1 MKKLPDLLLWL
12 AVGGCLTLTSCKK
25 RMPSDVIPPDRMED
39 ILYDYHL
46 AQAVGTEFNG
56 EERYKR
62 ELLTDYVFEKHHIT
76 EAQFDSSMV
85 WYTRNMEKLDDIYQ
99 NLSKRYEDA
108 NKNLATLYQERKQ
121 QTTVSGDTVSLWQG
135 KKMYVLTP
143 AALTNR
149 LTFNLTA
156 DTTYHQLDRFTW
168 EMDVLRPDSL
178 PINLYAGL
186 TLSYRN
192 DSTQAVMR
200 TVTRNGRLVLNIK
213 ADTLQ
218 LRSIQGFIYLSDSVK
233 SALRPVVLGNVSL
246 TRIHPTSV
254 ELKRLEAM
262 RRKAAEKADSIA
274 QSTTDTLN
282 SKKEKQPE
290 TPDTTSVT
298 KTPQRL
304 SPAELR
310 RQQQRQR

>member
-1 MKKLPDLLLWL
+1 M
-12 AVGGCLTLTSCKK
+12 C
-25 RMPSDVIPPDRMED
+25 
-39 ILYDYHL
+39 
-46 AQAVGTEFNG
+46 
-56 EERYKR
+56 
-62 ELLTDYVFEKHHIT
+62 YVPIR
-76 EAQFDSSMV
+76 S
-85 WYTRNMEKLDDIYQ
+85 
-99 NLSKRYEDA
+99 
-108 NKNLATLYQERKQ
+108 
-121 QTTVSGDTVSLWQG
+121 
-135 KKMYVLTP
+135 
-143 AALTNR
+143 
-149 LTFNLTA
+149 
-156 DTTYHQLDRFTW
+156 
-168 EMDVLRPDSL
+168 

-254 ELKRLEAM
+254 ELKHLEAM

>member
-168 EMDVLRPDSL
+168 EMDVLRPHKPL
-178 PINLYAGL
+178 C
-186 TLSYRN
+186 
-192 DSTQAVMR
+192 
-200 TVTRNGRLVLNIK
+200 
-213 ADTLQ
+213 
-218 LRSIQGFIYLSDSVK
+218 RS
-233 SALRPVVLGNVSL
+233 
-246 TRIHPTSV
+246 HV
-254 ELKRLEAM
+254 EL
-262 RRKAAEKADSIA
+262 
-274 QSTTDTLN
+274 
-282 SKKEKQPE
+282 
-290 TPDTTSVT
+290 
-298 KTPQRL
+298 PQ
-304 SPAELR
+304 
-310 RQQQRQR
+310 

>member
-1 MKKLPDLLLWL
+1 M
-12 AVGGCLTLTSCKK
+12 T
-25 RMPSDVIPPDRMED
+25 
-39 ILYDYHL
+39 
-46 AQAVGTEFNG
+46 
-56 EERYKR
+56 
-62 ELLTDYVFEKHHIT
+62 
-76 EAQFDSSMV
+76 
-85 WYTRNMEKLDDIYQ
+85 
-99 NLSKRYEDA
+99 
-108 NKNLATLYQERKQ
+108 
-121 QTTVSGDTVSLWQG
+121 
-135 KKMYVLTP
+135 
-143 AALTNR
+143 
-149 LTFNLTA
+149 
-156 DTTYHQLDRFTW
+156 RFTW
-168 EMDVLRPDSL
+168 EMDGVTSRFAPHKPPMPVS
-178 PINLYAGL
+178 

-200 TVTRNGRLVLNIK
+200 TVTRNGRLVLNTKLIPCSSEAYK
-213 ADTLQ
+213 AL
-218 LRSIQGFIYLSDSVK
+218 SICRTRLSQPCARWYS
-233 SALRPVVLGNVSL
+233 GNVSL

-254 ELKRLEAM
+254 ELKHLEAM